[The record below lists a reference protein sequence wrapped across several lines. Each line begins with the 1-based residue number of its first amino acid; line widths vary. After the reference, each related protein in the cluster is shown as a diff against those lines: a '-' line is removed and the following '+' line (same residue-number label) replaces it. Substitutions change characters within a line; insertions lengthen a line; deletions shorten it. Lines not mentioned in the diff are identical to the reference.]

1 MTDYSDE
8 QIAALVQRLREEAG
22 CLMDA
27 VTCHKAAFAP
37 YIRNNG
43 KRSVCIVE
51 DQLNKTDLGYEH
63 RLLADAAD
71 ALASLQQAK
80 REVQRLIN
88 GALECGNGSV
98 SVEDLRK
105 ATEG

>member
-1 MTDYSDE
+1 MS
-8 QIAALVQRLREEAG
+8 AARLDPKLKFALELGPLALFFLAYWKLGGASAPGEESEP
-22 CLMDA
+22 
-27 VTCHKAAFAP
+27 F
-37 YIRNNG
+37 
-43 KRSVCIVE
+43 KR
-51 DQLNKTDLGYEH
+51 DQPAIQQG
-63 RLLADAAD
+63 AAD